1 MKKNAN
7 TKTKRQKTKSK
18 GIRIGGAKK
27 PKSADITLF
36 TRQLATLL
44 DAGLPL
50 VRSLKILQQQQPDN
64 AQMRNVLREVA
75 TSVESGKT
83 FSESLSKYPK
93 VFDSLF
99 VNMVRAGEAGGVLE
113 TVLNRLAD
121 FSEKAERLRRKVKSA
136 MTYPIVVLLIAFI
149 VVIFLLVVVIPKFKA
164 MFTDQGK
171 ELPWITQTLI
181 DIAEFV
187 KGTIFLEDPIITLI
201 VILVIGSI
209 ITGWYLFK
217 KSKAGH
223 YTIDSFKISA
233 PIFGTMVRKVIV
245 ARFTRTLGTL
255 ISSGVPILQALEIVR
270 DAVGND
276 VVAKAI
282 NRVHASIKE
291 GESIVQPL
299 RESGVFDPMVIGM
312 IDVGEETGTL
322 AEMMV
327 RVSDTYDEE
336 VDTAVDGL
344 TSLLE
349 PLLIVFLAL
358 IVGTIVIAM
367 FLPLMS
373 LMKGMSGGAGGM

>member
-1 MKKNAN
+1 MKKTAG
-7 TKTKRQKTKSK
+7 KQKQKKSSLSS
-18 GIRIGGAKK
+18 IRIGGAKK
-27 PKSADITLF
+27 AKTADITLF

-50 VRSLKILQQQQPDN
+50 VKSLRILQQQQGEN
-64 AQMRNVLREVA
+64 SQMRIVLREVVA
-75 TSVESGKT
+75 GVEGGKT

-121 FSEKAERLRRKVKSA
+121 FSEKSERLRRKVKAA
-136 MTYPIVVLLIAFI
+136 MMYPLVVLCIAFV
-149 VVIFLLVVVIPKFKA
+149 VVIFLLVVVIPQFET
-164 MFTDQGK
+164 MFQEQGRD
-171 ELPWITQTLI
+171 LPFITQTLI
-181 DIAEFV
+181 NSADFV
-187 KGTIFLEDPIITLI
+187 KSVIFFENPLRTLAALLAI
-201 VILVIGSI
+201 VAVVIVSR
-209 ITGWYLFK
+209 LFAR
-217 KSKAGH
+217 SKGGH
-223 YTIDSFKISA
+223 YALDSFKIQA
-233 PIFGTMVRKVIV
+233 PIFGTMIRKVII

-255 ISSGVPILQALEIVR
+255 ISSGVPILQALDIVR

-322 AEMMV
+322 SEMMV

-344 TSLLE
+344 TALLE

-358 IVGTIVIAM
+358 IVGTIVVAM
-367 FLPLMS
+367 FMPLMT
-373 LMKGMSGGAGGM
+373 MMQGIGGGM